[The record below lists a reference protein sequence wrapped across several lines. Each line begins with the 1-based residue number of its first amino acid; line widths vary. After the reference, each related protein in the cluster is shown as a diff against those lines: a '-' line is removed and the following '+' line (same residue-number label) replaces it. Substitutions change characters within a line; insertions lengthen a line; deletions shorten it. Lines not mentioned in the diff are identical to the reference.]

1 VGRLVFACAILC
13 AVAAASA
20 GCATCDPEE
29 PAARPRVGGAV
40 GTGSGG
46 SWSALGIGL
55 DVTNL
60 FCRSPKPEPEPATDP
75 GAAEAEDAL
84 PDPSTAQDPSHT
96 VTPPHE

>member
-1 VGRLVFACAILC
+1 MRRLAVACALLL
-13 AVAAASA
+13 AAAAASA
-20 GCATCDPEE
+20 GCATCEPEE
-29 PAARPRVGGAV
+29 PKVRPHVEGAIGAGSSGTWTASGVGF
-40 GTGSGG
+40 
-46 SWSALGIGL
+46 

-60 FCRSPKPEPEPATDP
+60 FCRHPKPEPELTTEP